1 VKIKSA
7 INLQGEVVSVTTTPT
22 MITLIKGE
30 QFNAEM
36 ADTTGVIVDGKDM
49 TLAAARRKWIHD
61 ALDNWIDGVEE
72 CLS

>member
-1 VKIKSA
+1 MKIKSA
-7 INLQGEVVSVTTTPT
+7 MNLQGEVVSVTTTST

-30 QFNAEM
+30 QFEAEM
-36 ADTTGVIVDGKDM
+36 ANTIGVIVDGKDM

-72 CLS
+72 

>member
-1 VKIKSA
+1 MKIKSA
-7 INLQGEVVSVTTTPT
+7 INLQGEVISITTTPT

-30 QFNAEM
+30 QFEAEM
-36 ADTTGVIVDGKDM
+36 ANTIGVIVDGKDM

-72 CLS
+72 